1 MHFTFD
7 LWTSPNH
14 RAFLG
19 VIGHWVDNQGKLH
32 STVLGLR
39 RFRERHTGENQA
51 IHFWEVATR
60 YKLVDKIGYF
70 TLDNATNNDSALR
83 FVKNYLGEIGI
94 SFDPV
99 ARRLRCFGHVI
110 NLVVKAFL
118 WGEDAEVFEAE
129 IITCADLEKEVEE
142 LQGWRK
148 KGPLGK
154 LHNVLTWICR
164 TPQRRDRFEEKVRQN
179 NRGLAVKAL
188 SLIRGNST
196 RWGGDYDSLTRAFE
210 LQESIEEFVSAAI
223 RRNQDG
229 ERDNTQPHALLHDE
243 LNSQDWD
250 ILRDI
255 MDILQHF
262 RKWQLMHQGRQHYG
276 QLHDILP
283 AMDELL
289 THLEDTRQG
298 FDTSERRNATKH
310 IRTALDTAWS
320 LLNKYFRYFI
330 KIQLLHI

>member
-1 MHFTFD
+1 
-7 LWTSPNH
+7 
-14 RAFLG
+14 
-19 VIGHWVDNQGKLH
+19 
-32 STVLGLR
+32 
-39 RFRERHTGENQA
+39 
-51 IHFWEVATR
+51 VATR

-83 FVKNYLGEIGI
+83 FIKNYLGEIGI

-118 WGEDAEVFEAE
+118 WGEDAETFEAE
-129 IITCADLEKEVEE
+129 IITCADLDREVEE

-188 SLIRGNST
+188 SLIRGNAT

-210 LQESIEEFVSAAI
+210 LRESIEEFVSAAI

-243 LNSQDWD
+243 LHLEDWD

-255 MDILQHF
+255 MDILQPF
-262 RKWQLMHQGRQHYG
+262 RKWQLMLQGRQHYG

-289 THLEDTRQG
+289 SHLEDTRQG
-298 FDTSERRNATKH
+298 FDASERRNATKH

-320 LLNKYFRYFI
+320 LLNKYFTYSI
-330 KIQLLHI
+330 HI